1 MGFLLRFGFF
11 LVRVLPKA
19 LWVAIIHGLAY
30 LASLIPSKERAKI
43 MANFHRVTFDF
54 GDLSD
59 RQFAR
64 QVFFHQGLMAV
75 ETLRYSFDPSAV
87 IVDGL
92 ADYRDQ
98 LTRHQQG
105 SASAKRGAIIATG
118 HIGSWELVGAAT
130 AKAQGKTFTALAK
143 APQHPELLAALS
155 AFRQRMAISSLW
167 NRDNALVKKMLGTLR
182 AGDALGMVID
192 QKPQGRRGYPVT
204 FLGEPTEMVSGP
216 VKMGRKTAATI
227 YGVYCLRKAPFH
239 YQLTWQRLA
248 DEESMA
254 TLSDDQ
260 LAQLLADSMELAIR
274 KAPSQ
279 WAWNYKRWSP
289 PPRADAA
296 SSKGQTL

>member
-1 MGFLLRFGFF
+1 MRILLRLAFLLVRF
-11 LVRVLPKA
+11 LPKT
-19 LWVAIIHGLAY
+19 LWVALIHGLAF
-30 LASLIPSKERAKI
+30 LASRIPSKERAKI
-43 MANFHRVTFDF
+43 MANFHRVSFDF
-54 GDLSD
+54 GELSA

-75 ETLRYSFDPSAV
+75 ETLRYSFDPSEV

-92 ADYRDQ
+92 EGYREE
-98 LTRHQQG
+98 LSQQVNG
-105 SASAKRGAIIATG
+105 ESSRGAIIATG

-155 AFRQRMAISSLW
+155 AFRERMAISSLW
-167 NRDNALVKKMLGTLR
+167 NRDSALVKKMLGTLR

-192 QKPQGRRGYPVT
+192 QKPQGRKGYSVT

-216 VKMGRKTAATI
+216 VKMGRKTSATV

-239 YQLTWQRLA
+239 YQLTWQRIA
-248 DEESMA
+248 DADSMVA
-254 TLSDDQ
+254 LSDDQ
-260 LAQLLADSMELAIR
+260 LAQLLADSMERAIA

-289 PPRADAA
+289 PPREDGPRTAA
-296 SSKGQTL
+296 QTL